1 MCGHSAVLVASQLT
15 FVVPWQHHGETMT
28 VALHQQSVE
37 GEVVL
42 YVHGA
47 TFPSALAVGWM
58 MQGVSWMDDLQ
69 RAGFD
74 AVFA

>member
-1 MCGHSAVLVASQLT
+1 
-15 FVVPWQHHGETMT
+15 MT